1 MLMFDNLRRD
11 MMKYED
17 IGGWYTN
24 PGFWIVAIFRFGNWA
39 DALPNI
45 FLRIPMWVLYR
56 LVKLPF
62 SGFHVHLWAGR
73 RGPRIGAGL
82 QLNHPTN
89 IMIGDGVE
97 IGENCLIFHDV
108 TLGTGQIP
116 GKPKIGNNVDIYPGA
131 RILGGITIGDYS
143 MVGANCVV
151 TRDVPP
157 ESIVLSAPSRAIP
170 RSLSPVARKED
181 QRIVGSV
188 KPTQPK

>member
-1 MLMFDNLRRD
+1 MLMFENLRRD

-17 IGGWYTN
+17 VGGWYAN

-45 FLRIPMWVLYR
+45 ALRFPMWMLYR

-62 SGFHVHLWAGR
+62 GGYNVHLWAGR

-89 IMIGDGVE
+89 IMIGSGVE
-97 IGENCLIFHDV
+97 IGEDCLIFHDV
-108 TLGTGQIP
+108 TLGTGHLP

-131 RILGGITIGDYS
+131 CVLGGITIGDHS

-157 ESIVLSAPSRAIP
+157 ESIILTAPSRVIP
-170 RSLSPVARKED
+170 RTLSPVARKKD
-181 QRIVGSV
+181 QEIAESV
-188 KPTQPK
+188 NPTASK